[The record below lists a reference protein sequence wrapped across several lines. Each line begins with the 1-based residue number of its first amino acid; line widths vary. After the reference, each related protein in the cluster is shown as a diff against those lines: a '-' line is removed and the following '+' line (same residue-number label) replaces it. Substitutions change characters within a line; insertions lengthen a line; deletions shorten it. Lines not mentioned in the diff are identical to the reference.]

1 MTFRSCLFFAS
12 LLAVS
17 TANHCLYDNK
27 PQLKACVRKCRH
39 SPTAGCV
46 SGCVA
51 GAPYFIR
58 PSCAACLGNGVVCAY
73 RSCRTQCGA
82 GITAPGCT
90 SCITRSCGTCGGAY
104 KAGNETEMAELAIFS
119 LGLEPQA
126 PEQAEELKKEEE
138 ETPKTETEVAPVSS
152 KAGGCWEDRASLKY
166 CGTKCFGAG
175 NKKQCAI
182 DCLINE
188 RGMGRGCA
196 FCFGDKVACTIKKC
210 ITECMGQGPLCNTCV
225 RTKCGRCNFE
235 KSLSEA
241 EEDNFLADV
250 IGAALPTGEEQAA
263 IYP

>member
-1 MTFRSCLFFAS
+1 MKGEPAISQ
-12 LLAVS
+12 
-17 TANHCLYDNK
+17 DNK

-46 SGCVA
+46 R
-51 GAPYFIR
+51 APYFIR

-138 ETPKTETEVAPVSS
+138 ETPKTETEVALVSS

-166 CGTKCFGAG
+166 CGTKR
-175 NKKQCAI
+175 
-182 DCLINE
+182 
-188 RGMGRGCA
+188 RGRIRVL
-196 FCFGDKVACTIKKC
+196 DHK
-210 ITECMGQGPLCNTCV
+210 L
-225 RTKCGRCNFE
+225 
-235 KSLSEA
+235 L
-241 EEDNFLADV
+241 
-250 IGAALPTGEEQAA
+250 
-263 IYP
+263 